1 MRLYCGPW
9 PSSGGPF
16 DIEGKQEALAAIE
29 ARMARPAFWADQE
42 SAQAQVREL
51 KRLKAVVGPLVDFA
65 RRAQDIVELAELAA
79 EEEDSAMLAELARD
93 LAVLESEAAR
103 FELRT
108 MLSGPYDD
116 RDCFVMIHA
125 GAGGTEA
132 CDWVAMLLR
141 MYSRW
146 LEGRRFEASLIDS
159 LEGEEAGYKSVTL
172 DVRGPLAYGYCK
184 SEVGV
189 HRLVRISPFD
199 AAARRHTS
207 FASVDVVPQLG
218 DAEVNVELDEKELRI
233 DTYRA
238 GGPGGQ
244 HVNVTDSAVRITH
257 LPTGIVA
264 SCQNERSQHQNRAV
278 AMKILKARLYARR
291 QEERQAELDALG
303 GEKTEIAWG
312 NQRRNYVLQ
321 PYTLVKDLVTGV
333 ETGDVQRVLDGDL
346 DPFIEAFLR
355 KAIGRP
361 DDGTAPREG
370 KGNERGKT
378 TA

>member
-1 MRLYCGPW
+1 MAEPNFW
-9 PSSGGPF
+9 S
-16 DIEGKQEALAAIE
+16 DQDAAQE
-29 ARMARPAFWADQE
+29 R
-42 SAQAQVREL
+42 VREL
-51 KRLKAVVGPLVDFA
+51 KRLKAVVDPVAEFG
-65 RRAQDIVELAELAA
+65 RRAADLDELGQLATEEDDAEVLAEVG
-79 EEEDSAMLAELARD
+79 RD
-93 LAVLESEAAR
+93 LAVLEAEVETFQLGA
-103 FELRT
+103 
-108 MLSGPYDD
+108 MLSGEYDD
-116 RDCFVMIHA
+116 HDCFVMIHA

-141 MYSRW
+141 MYTRW
-146 LEGRRFEASLIDS
+146 LDSRRFGAEIIDS

-172 DVRGPLAYGYCK
+172 SVRGPLAYGYCK
-184 SEVGV
+184 SEIGV

-207 FASVDVVPQLG
+207 FASVDVAPQL
-218 DAEVNVELDEKELRI
+218 DEADVDIEVDEKELRI
-233 DTYRA
+233 DTFRA

-291 QEERQAELDALG
+291 QEERQAELNALG

-321 PYTLVKDLVTGV
+321 PYTQVKDLVTGKV
-333 ETGDVQRVLDGDL
+333 TGDVQRVLDGDL
-346 DPFIEAFLR
+346 DPFIEAYL
-355 KAIGRP
+355 KKKMGQAAASGGGGP
-361 DDGTAPREG
+361 ETKG
-370 KGNERGKT
+370 KGRGEPGGT
-378 TA
+378 